1 MKIAIGVPTY
11 NDFKRV
17 QLLLSSIYNYTDEDD
32 LMDVRVVVV
41 DDGTQNQEIVKR
53 LMDVC
58 ENFQAT
64 FISHQDNEGIPK
76 CWNTLTQMHNAD
88 ITILFNDDVQIC
100 HPAWL
105 KCMKYFLLNNPEIG
119 TVSLPIFQ
127 IDPRTGLPKGGYET
141 PNLNGQPHNIWSP
154 NGQGF
159 AFTKKAYEM
168 TDGFWEELHSFYEET
183 DFGCQLSSKNYMSYM
198 LPFPAIQHW
207 GSQTFAN
214 NHELSFTE
222 PHKRLSMEEYR
233 KLVQDKFSSDKIEP
247 FPGKVY
253 RMEYSRVLF
262 ALKWH
267 CNDMWDKPQDEVIT
281 RFQYESR
288 KIKWLSKNLEMYE
301 AII

>member
-1 MKIAIGVPTY
+1 MKELTE
-11 NDFKRV
+11 R
-17 QLLLSSIYNYTDEDD
+17 
-32 LMDVRVVVV
+32 
-41 DDGTQNQEIVKR
+41 EI
-53 LMDVC
+53 
-58 ENFQAT
+58 Q
-64 FISHQDNEGIPK
+64 
-76 CWNTLTQMHNAD
+76 
-88 ITILFNDDVQIC
+88 
-100 HPAWL
+100 WL
-105 KCMKYFLLNNPEIG
+105 E
-119 TVSLPIFQ
+119 
-127 IDPRTGLPKGGYET
+127 
-141 PNLNGQPHNIWSP
+141 
-154 NGQGF
+154 
-159 AFTKKAYEM
+159 A
-168 TDGFWEELHSFYEET
+168 
-183 DFGCQLSSKNYMSYM
+183 
-198 LPFPAIQHW
+198 
-207 GSQTFAN
+207 FAN